1 MADIKVGDSVVGK
14 VTGVENYGIFVNV
27 DDYNGLIHISEISSN
42 FVKDVHLFAA
52 VGDEI
57 TAKVIE
63 INKKNKQLKLSIK
76 EFETDS
82 KQAKREKIVETKNGF
97 DSIANKL
104 GEWISTKMDEIN
116 SKK

>member
-1 MADIKVGDSVVGK
+1 MADLKVVDTIVGK

-27 DDYNGLIHISEISSN
+27 NNYNGLIHISEISSN
-42 FVKDVHLFAA
+42 FVKDVHQFAK

-63 INKKNKQLKLSIK
+63 IDTKNKQLKLSIK
-76 EFETDS
+76 EFEPKS
-82 KQAKREKIVETKNGF
+82 KQSKREKIIETTNGF
-97 DSIANKL
+97 DSIADKL
-104 GEWISTKMDEIN
+104 GEWISTKMEEIN

>member
-1 MADIKVGDSVVGK
+1 MKKNEAFNWLQPQYIRYCLKYS
-14 VTGVENYGIFVNV
+14 
-27 DDYNGLIHISEISSN
+27 
-42 FVKDVHLFAA
+42 
-52 VGDEI
+52 
-57 TAKVIE
+57 E

>member
-1 MADIKVGDSVVGK
+1 MADIKVGDSVIGK

-27 DDYNGLIHISEISSN
+27 NEYNGLIHISEISSN
-42 FVKDVHLFAA
+42 FVKDVHQFAK

-63 INKKNKQLKLSIK
+63 IDNKNKQLKLSIK
-76 EFETDS
+76 DFEVDS
-82 KQAKREKIVETKNGF
+82 KQSKREKIIETKNGF

-104 GEWISTKMDEIN
+104 EEWISTKMEEIN